1 MGFTGLTTYF
11 RNQKPLLPKHRHTFT
26 ISWCLILLNNLDI
39 LSRSTWVKHTQSSLL
54 FPTPLL
60 LSVLITTDCHVIK
73 LKSDTKKAQ
82 ISYYFFDVR
91 IKSKELSFLVVLM
104 FTEAHGYALRC
115 EGVNNRLEHNSLYKI
130 NSTKKLLISC
140 MMYEWNSIS
149 IKKQTICVWSLK
161 LYVLVLKKD

>member
-11 RNQKPLLPKHRHTFT
+11 RNQKPLLPKHRHTLT
-26 ISWCLILLNNLDI
+26 ISWCLILLSNLDI
-39 LSRSTWVKHTQSSLL
+39 LSRFTWVKHTQSSLL
-54 FPTPLL
+54 FPHPTSSLCVNHHWLP
-60 LSVLITTDCHVIK
+60 CHKAKIWH
-73 LKSDTKKAQ
+73 KKAQ

-161 LYVLVLKKD
+161 LYVLVLEKD